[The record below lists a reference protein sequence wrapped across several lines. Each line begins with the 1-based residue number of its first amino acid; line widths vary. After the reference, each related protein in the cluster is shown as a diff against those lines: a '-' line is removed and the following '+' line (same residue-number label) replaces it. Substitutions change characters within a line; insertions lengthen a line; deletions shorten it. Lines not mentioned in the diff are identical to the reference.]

1 MTRLAVLLILLVSGC
16 ATIPDSGPVNK
27 VTEPVGSRFNT
38 QFTPAGPSPG
48 DSPTEI
54 VDGFLEAMLS
64 FPADSTIAAA
74 FLTPA
79 AEEDWQIARRTTVY
93 DSVLVKGTSEDE
105 GQGLVTVQ
113 FARSAVL
120 DEQGRFTSSQGAVD
134 HSFRLSEVNGEWR
147 ITNPPVGKYVSS
159 SYFATNYATRSLYFF
174 NKTGTT
180 LISDPVHVMESDNTP
195 TQLLTALFAGASK
208 VRNSQAVSFIAQD
221 VSLRGTVE
229 VVDGTAL
236 VRIKQPLNTF
246 ANPELAATQI
256 AATLLPLPRIN
267 SVRVDG
273 SDRDFKITSV
283 SKFAAPPQPE
293 SVFAVLNGQLVTL
306 DGAQSKVVPGFVKLK
321 SAGIAVHKK
330 AKAVAVLNSARNEV
344 SIHDIADGEVKSTI
358 QGEAIIKPVF
368 DSAEQLWILDRV
380 KGVTSVRLVKGA
392 ETQNIGAADLL
403 GFKIDSFAVSPDLS
417 RYAFTGQQSGKVV
430 GVYVGAINS
439 DSKGRVTSLGL
450 PAEVRVQG
458 ASQFADIS
466 WLDET
471 HLSLLATVDQTG
483 RQPLVIGIDG
493 SLVSFRNI
501 PAAPANGAIA
511 TVLLGLGDKPAYI
524 DVVGGTWFYT
534 SNENWRLL
542 QDVHLATR
550 AW

>member
-1 MTRLAVLLILLVSGC
+1 MTRLAIVLILLVSGC
-16 ATIPDSGPVNK
+16 ATIPESGPVNK
-27 VTEPVGSRFNT
+27 VTEPVGSRLST

-93 DSVLVKGTSEDE
+93 DSVLVKGTSKDE
-105 GQGLVTVQ
+105 REGLVTVQ

-120 DEQGRFTSSQGAVD
+120 DEQGRFASSQGSVD
-134 HSFRLSEVNGEWR
+134 HSFRLTEVDGEWR

-159 SYFATNYATRSLYFF
+159 SYFAANYATRSLYFF

-180 LISDPVHVMESDNTP
+180 FIADPVHVMESENTP
-195 TQLLTALFAGASK
+195 TQLLTALFAGASL
-208 VRNSQAVSFIAQD
+208 VRNAQAVSFIAQD

-236 VRIKQPLNTF
+236 VQIKQPLNSF

-273 SDRDFKITSV
+273 SDRDIEITSV
-283 SKFAAPPQPE
+283 AKFAAPEQPE
-293 SVFAVLNGQLVTL
+293 IVYGVFDGKLVVL
-306 DGAQSKVVPGFVKLK
+306 DGAQSNVVPGFTNLK
-321 SAGIAVHKK
+321 SAGIAVHRK
-330 AKAVAVLNSARNEV
+330 AKRVAVLNTARNV
-344 SIHDIADGEVKSTI
+344 LLIQGLADGEIQSTL
-358 QGEAIIKPVF
+358 QGESIIKPVF
-368 DSAEQLWILDRV
+368 DSAEQLWVVDRSNGVTGVRIV
-380 KGVTSVRLVKGA
+380 KGTETRTIKATNLV
-392 ETQNIGAADLL
+392 
-403 GFKIDSFAVSPDLS
+403 GFKLDSFALSPDRS
-417 RYAFTGQQSGKVV
+417 RYAFTGQQNGKVV
-430 GVYVGAINS
+430 GVHVGAIIS

-450 PAEVRVQG
+450 PAEVKVQG

-466 WLDET
+466 WIDET
-471 HLSLLATVDQTG
+471 QLSLLATIDQTG

-493 SLVSFRNI
+493 SLTAFSKI

-511 TVLLGLGDKPAYI
+511 TVLLGLGEKSAYI
-524 DVVGGTWFYT
+524 DAVGGTWFYAPND
-534 SNENWRLL
+534 SWRLL
-542 QDVHLATR
+542 QEVHLATR